1 MSTAHLSDPEIL
13 RTFRRRLTEIV
24 AEGHAAL
31 GGGGNDVVRIEDWL
45 RSDQQAYWKRQV
57 RDREEAY
64 QAARREWLVAEAEVR
79 APASRGPRRE
89 SSIEERVA
97 MDKARRRRDEAEE
110 KLVVVRKWLLRIERD
125 CAPLV
130 HVCRSSDLALHELG
144 AKADRR
150 LHELIDGVETYLA
163 IQNPGSSNA

>member
-1 MSTAHLSDPEIL
+1 MSTARLSDPELL
-13 RTFRRRLTEIV
+13 RTFRSRFAEIL

-45 RSDQQAYWKRQV
+45 RSDQQAYWKRQI

-64 QAARREWLVAEAEVR
+64 QTARREWLVAEAEVN
-79 APASRGPRRE
+79 APTSRGPRRE
-89 SSIEERVA
+89 RSIEERLA

-110 KLVVVRKWLLRIERD
+110 KLEVVRKWLLRIERD

-150 LHELIDGVETYLA
+150 LGELIAGVEEYLA
-163 IQNPGSSNA
+163 LQNPRTGNA